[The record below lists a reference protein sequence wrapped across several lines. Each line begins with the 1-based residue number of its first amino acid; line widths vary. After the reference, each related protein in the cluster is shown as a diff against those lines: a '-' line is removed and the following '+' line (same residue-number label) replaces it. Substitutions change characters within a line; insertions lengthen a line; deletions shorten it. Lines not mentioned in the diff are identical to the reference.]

1 MKKINFPLL
10 QPQEIE
16 VKVKQVT
23 KTGALLL
30 LYKTARTDAKI
41 LDDVLGPLNWTNE
54 NVVLDGVLYCKVGV
68 RLDEGDEFVWK
79 MDCGVESAQE
89 DGQEKKAESSDSFK
103 RACSRLGIGRE
114 LYTSPAIW
122 ASVATEQDPQN
133 PKKWYLKDRNAKYI
147 VTDIKY
153 NESSRTIIAL
163 TICNA
168 RTGVRVF
175 NWELPQNEA
184 MRKKMNKIDFNDLTD
199 QVETSKIETT
209 EVGTSKVEETAQP
222 IQLDLE
228 SKSLDELKVG
238 IGQMA
243 KVMRTKDGN
252 INKYKEIVKTAT
264 GVEDFK
270 CNKATEEDKDKL
282 INVYKALVEG
292 GYNG

>member
-1 MKKINFPLL
+1 MEKINFPLL
-10 QPQEIE
+10 QPQDIE
-16 VKVKQVT
+16 VKVKQIT

-54 NVVLDGVLYCKVGV
+54 NVVLDGVLYCKVGI
-68 RLDEGDEFVWK
+68 RLNEKDDFVWK

-133 PKKWYLKDRNAKYI
+133 PKKWNLKDRNAKYI

-153 NESSRTIIAL
+153 DENSRTIIAL

-168 RTGVRVF
+168 RTGVTVF
-175 NWELPQNEA
+175 NWSLPQTDA
-184 MRKKMNKIDFNDLTD
+184 MRKKMNKVNFDAGTEKEEGVVDSSIALDP
-199 QVETSKIETT
+199 TT
-209 EVGTSKVEETAQP
+209 LSLEELQ
-222 IQLDLE
+222 
-228 SKSLDELKVG
+228 KG
-238 IGQMA
+238 IGEMA
-243 KVMRTKDGN
+243 KIVRKRDGN
-252 INKYKEIVKTAT
+252 ADKYKEIVAKAA

-270 CNKATEEDKDKL
+270 CSKATEADKDKL
-282 INVYKALVEG
+282 INIYKALVEG